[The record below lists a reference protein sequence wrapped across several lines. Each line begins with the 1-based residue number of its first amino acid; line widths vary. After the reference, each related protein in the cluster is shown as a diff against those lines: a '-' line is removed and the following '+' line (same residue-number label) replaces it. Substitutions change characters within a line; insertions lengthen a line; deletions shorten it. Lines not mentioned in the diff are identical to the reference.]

1 MVGWLST
8 TGGNTPYLYTLVS
21 GDGDTDNSEFTIVGN
36 NLIITNAA
44 DYESKTSYSV
54 RVRSTDDFGTF
65 KETSFTI
72 NVIDLNDVSDDG
84 LSVMMIVMIS
94 LSSVLFF
101 LLILTVCICSAKTK
115 QLSTLQDS
123 HRL

>member
-8 TGGNTPYLYTLVS
+8 TGGNTPYVYTLVT
-21 GDGDTDNSEFTIVGN
+21 GDGDTDNAEFTIIGN
-36 NLIITNAA
+36 NLILTNAA
-44 DYESKTSYSV
+44 DYETKTSYSL
-54 RVRSTDDFGTF
+54 RVRSTDDYGSF

-72 NVIDLNDVSDDG
+72 EVIDLNDVTDDD
-84 LSVMMIVMIS
+84 LSTMMIIMIS

-115 QLSTLQDS
+115 QLSTLQDTA
-123 HRL
+123 RL

>member
-8 TGGNTPYLYTLVS
+8 TGGNTPYVYTLVT
-21 GDGDTDNSEFTIVGN
+21 GDGDTDNAEFTIIGN
-36 NLIITNAA
+36 NLILTNAA
-44 DYESKTSYSV
+44 DYETKTSYSL
-54 RVRSTDDFGTF
+54 RVRSTDDYGTF

-72 NVIDLNDVSDDG
+72 EVIDLNDVTDDD
-84 LSVMMIVMIS
+84 LSTMMIIMIS

-115 QLSTLQDS
+115 QLSTLQDTA
-123 HRL
+123 RL